1 MPNTRTPQKRERNRV
16 GGTRRVASEQLKRK
30 GQGSEAKALETF
42 SSECPASECGPP
54 RGESSRKGGALGV
67 TPCSLG
73 PLYSPAGPQVG
84 RTRQELPHYTF
95 ILTPSAEASPG
106 VLSAQS
112 TSPHCPPHSL
122 PAWDPLLVPSQL
134 ERSFAGP
141 VPRLTCWSFL
151 RGPWEPS
158 NREPEAEGG
167 QDPALIRVL
176 RAQGCQATFV
186 SHANDLIKLHLK
198 LYRLSLRTDDDSAGS
213 LPFSSFCCR

>member
-1 MPNTRTPQKRERNRV
+1 MPCLGVWTAKRRK
-16 GGTRRVASEQLKRK
+16 LKEGR
-30 GQGSEAKALETF
+30 S
-42 SSECPASECGPP
+42 P
-54 RGESSRKGGALGV
+54 RGDTVLPRSSLLPSWSAGREDAAGA
-67 TPCSLG
+67 P
-73 PLYSPAGPQVG
+73 PLHLHS
-84 RTRQELPHYTF
+84 HSF
-95 ILTPSAEASPG
+95 CSPG

-186 SHANDLIKLHLK
+186 SHANDLIIQ
-198 LYRLSLRTDDDSAGS
+198 T
-213 LPFSSFCCR
+213 SSQTSQTQSENRR